1 MTNPTDEFFDQLGH
15 RGHEPLVSRVSGALR
30 FEVAHRGETEIR
42 LLTID
47 RGQLKVTR
55 DADLADCV
63 IRVDRSVLDAIITG
77 KMNAMAAFLRG
88 ALSAEGNPEMMVI
101 FQRLL
106 PQPSATRRRDA
117 VETVAGW

>member
-15 RGHEPLVSRVSGALR
+15 RGHEPLVSRVAGTMR
-30 FEVAHRGETEIR
+30 FDVVHRGETDSHM
-42 LLTID
+42 LTID
-47 RGQLKVTR
+47 RGHLGVTR
-55 DADLADCV
+55 DSGPADCV
-63 IRVDRSVLDAIITG
+63 IRVDRRVMDAIVTG
-77 KMNAMAAFLRG
+77 EANPLAALLRG

-106 PQPSATRRRDA
+106 PMPANARRANA

>member
-1 MTNPTDEFFDQLGH
+1 MTNPTDEFFDQLSH
-15 RGHEPLVSRVSGALR
+15 QGHEPLVSRVSGALR
-30 FEVAHRGETEIR
+30 FEVSHRGETEIR

-47 RGQLKVTR
+47 RGHLTASR
-55 DADLADCV
+55 DADEADCV

-77 KMNAMAAFLRG
+77 KTNAMAAFLRG

-106 PQPSATRRRDA
+106 PHSSGARRRDA